1 MIGRIFFLKN
11 AKFID
16 CFIND
21 HLQFVEGIVII
32 GIKRLKD
39 MIFYF
44 SLKIFDA
51 VVLLLP
57 SQTGAPGM
65 TVDDGQNSLLLTF
78 GDEVGNVP

>member
-1 MIGRIFFLKN
+1 M
-11 AKFID
+11 
-16 CFIND
+16 
-21 HLQFVEGIVII
+21 II
-32 GIKRLKD
+32 GIKGLKD